1 MSVATSPAS
10 VLLTAPN
17 PILTYAAY
25 LEEKEVNRRYDI
37 IDGVRE
43 LMATPKWWHQRIIGN
58 LMDVLRDFERTSAT
72 GYLLCSPYD
81 VLIARS
87 PLRTRQ
93 PDLFFVTKIRLT
105 GVGDYTNAGVLEVAP
120 ELVVEIISDSETE
133 TRFNDKVTDYQTVG
147 VRECWKVMNETQT
160 VEVLTLT
167 ETSRTSVATYGIGE
181 TIQSV
186 VFPALTVEVGT
197 IFAE

>member
-1 MSVATSPAS
+1 MSVTLPPMKSANG
-10 VLLTAPN
+10 LLT
-17 PILTYAAY
+17 YEAY
-25 LEEKEVNRRYDI
+25 LAETPENRHYEI
-37 IDGVRE
+37 IEGVRHE
-43 LMATPKWWHQRIIGN
+43 MPGNTDRHQDMQGNVYTLLRQFEQKFRLGKVRIAP
-58 LMDVLRDFERTSAT
+58 R
-72 GYLLCSPYD
+72 D
-81 VLIARS
+81 VLIRRS

-93 PDLFFVTKIRLT
+93 PDVFFISNERRAFNPSLDDPAPMT
-105 GVGDYTNAGVLEVAP
+105 EAP

-186 VFPALTVEVGT
+186 VFPALTVSVES
-197 IFAE
+197 IFEEE